1 MRADSMATDLC
12 RRVSGFTAPR
22 AVAVQNLGNFA
33 LDIMSLVTTGVEAA
47 TIGLSVF
54 RSLRSRP
61 TCGGC
66 LAPPP
71 HI

>member
-22 AVAVQNLGNFA
+22 AVAVQNLDTVLCNFA
-33 LDIMSLVTTGVEAA
+33 LDIIFPLRTGVEAA

-54 RSLRSRP
+54 RSLRS
-61 TCGGC
+61 GGC